1 MSKPTESTVMTELA
15 LWDQALE
22 AALEARDIPRVMAL
36 ARVVLKR
43 VPRHL
48 AAYFRLLQALWMERG
63 WEEGEEWARRLLRA
77 DPTSELAWSMLAMA
91 AEQRGLLPQARL
103 HWARAFDLSPY
114 DPIIRAGINR
124 TAIDQADR
132 LAITPAGLGCLYRR
146 GRRWRRAV
154 SLYQELVAQQPKR
167 LDLLCGLLES
177 LWQSGETGA
186 AVALARDLTQ
196 GHPELLLA
204 WIVLQE
210 VGDETDQALA
220 QAPLNALDAG
230 YAYAS
235 LRYELSPR
243 SVRRLIRVPPGDAAL
258 LQHSSPPA

>member
-1 MSKPTESTVMTELA
+1 MSNAAESTVVTELA

-77 DPTSELAWSMLAMA
+77 DPASELAWSMLAMA
-91 AEQRGLLPQARL
+91 EEQRGRLPQARL

-132 LAITPAGLGCLYRR
+132 LAITLAGLGCLYRR

-154 SLYQELVAQQPKR
+154 GLYQELVSQQPQR
-167 LDLLCGLLES
+167 LDFQCGLLES
-177 LWQSGETGA
+177 LWQSGETSA

-196 GHPELLLA
+196 AHPELLLA
-204 WIVLQE
+204 WVVLQE
-210 VGDETDQALA
+210 AGDETDQALA

-230 YAYAS
+230 YAYAG
-235 LRYELSPR
+235 LRYELPPR
-243 SVRRLIRVPPGDAAL
+243 SISRSIRVSPADAAL
-258 LQHSSPPA
+258 LPLASPPA